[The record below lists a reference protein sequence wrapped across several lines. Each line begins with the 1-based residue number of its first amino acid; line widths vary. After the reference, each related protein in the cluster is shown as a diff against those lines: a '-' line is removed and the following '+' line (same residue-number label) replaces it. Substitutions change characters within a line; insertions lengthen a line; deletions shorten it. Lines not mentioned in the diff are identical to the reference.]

1 MDTKGHVFFDLLHF
15 VCSCFIILKILN
27 ARGLKMNEVVR
38 YDNGLNT
45 VALRSFT
52 PIEMNLFWSV
62 CAKMKRRGTQT
73 VEFDFD
79 VFKKLSQYDRRE
91 KDRFYND
98 LKSMFE
104 KMNRLNFYFENESYY
119 EQLMLFQRFAI
130 DKDREK
136 VIVQASE
143 KFEFILN
150 SIGTNFTRF
159 ELENLTVLNSTY
171 VKELYRQLMQF
182 RDIKTR
188 SGYWAVTVEDFRKL
202 LDIPDSYRMSH
213 IDSRIFKKA
222 EEEFLNPKDNRSPIF
237 SNFTIEKIKAKKGNR
252 IQRFVIRF
260 KEYRDPMAVPMV
272 NWLEDDNSN

>member
-1 MDTKGHVFFDLLHF
+1 
-15 VCSCFIILKILN
+15 
-27 ARGLKMNEVVR
+27 MNEVVR

-52 PIEMNLFWSV
+52 PVEMNLFWSV

-73 VEFDFD
+73 VEFDFE

-159 ELENLTVLNSTY
+159 ELENLTVLNSSY

-222 EEEFLNPKDNRSPIF
+222 EEEFLNSRDNRLPIF
-237 SNFTIEKIKAKKGNR
+237 SKFTIEKIKAKKGNK

-260 KEYRDPMAVPMV
+260 TEYLDPNPVPMV

>member
-1 MDTKGHVFFDLLHF
+1 M
-15 VCSCFIILKILN
+15 
-27 ARGLKMNEVVR
+27 RGGYKMNDVVR

-45 VALRSFT
+45 VALRSFS
-52 PIEMNLFWSV
+52 PVEMNLFWSV
-62 CAKMKRRGTQT
+62 CSKMKRKGTQT

-79 VFKKLSQYDRRE
+79 VFKELSKYNRRE

-104 KMNRLNFYFENESYY
+104 KMKNLNFYFENESYY

-130 DKDREK
+130 DKDSEK
-136 VIVQASE
+136 IIIQASE

-159 ELENLTVLNSTY
+159 ELENLTILDSSYT
-171 VKELYRQLMQF
+171 KELYRQLMQY
-182 RDIKTR
+182 RDKITQ
-188 SGYWAVTVEDFRKL
+188 SGYWAVTVDDFRKL

-222 EEEFLNPKDNRSPIF
+222 EEEFLSSKENRLPIF
-237 SNFTIEKIKAKKGNR
+237 SKFTVEKIKAKKGNR
-252 IQRFVIRF
+252 IQRFIIRF
-260 KEYRDPMAVPMV
+260 EEYRSPDAVPMV
-272 NWLEDDNSN
+272 NWLEDDKSN